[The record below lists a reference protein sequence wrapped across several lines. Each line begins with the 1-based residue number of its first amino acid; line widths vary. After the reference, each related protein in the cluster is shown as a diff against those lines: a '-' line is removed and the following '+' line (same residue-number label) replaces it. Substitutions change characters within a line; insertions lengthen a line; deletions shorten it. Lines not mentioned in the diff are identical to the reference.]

1 MIRKDEGTLVVKR
14 LSLVNKGDYL
24 LNVNAERKVYLLL
37 PSFKTKKGIKMI
49 PFHSLTQN
57 KAMSYLTRIPAI
69 APSSG
74 FNIHKSLSPGPAA
87 STIPSDIP
95 KRILRGAKLA
105 TITVCLPI
113 KSSGL

>member
-1 MIRKDEGTLVVKR
+1 MIRVDKGTLLVKR

-24 LNVNAERKVYLLL
+24 LKRSAKSKVYLLR
-37 PSFKTKKGIKMI
+37 PNFKTKKGIQLI
-49 PFHSLTQN
+49 PFLSLTLNNSQ
-57 KAMSYLTRIPAI
+57 SYLTRIPAT